1 MRNLIKRLLI
11 KLGLRKPIQ
20 PANLILRIENWEDGS
35 KEEVFSD
42 IGWKFTSSHGIIG
55 TGTVKVERSEEHE
68 QTNTLGLRKKPD
80 PTFIELMEP
89 LAWRFYGER
98 KDQEVNCILFNVT
111 DE

>member
-11 KLGLRKPIQ
+11 RLGLWMPS
-20 PANLILRIENWEDGS
+20 PMYE
-35 KEEVFSD
+35 
-42 IGWKFTSSHGIIG
+42 
-55 TGTVKVERSEEHE
+55 
-68 QTNTLGLRKKPD
+68 